1 MYKAIKK
8 INYIPQPRVDV
19 PLTLVH
25 PKEKKVTVAAIIIT
39 FCEGSSYDKMFTSLS
54 QKNEEGSQ
62 TLVYAGGEKTISEI
76 M

>member
-54 QKNEEGSQ
+54 QKN
-62 TLVYAGGEKTISEI
+62 
-76 M
+76 